1 MCAEADEASAYVFLR
16 GALGK
21 AGFLW
26 KIGCWS
32 LTVIKETAYGI
43 FGH

>member
-1 MCAEADEASAYVFLR
+1 MCAEVEETSAHVFLR

-26 KIGCWS
+26 KIAFW
-32 LTVIKETAYGI
+32 TFHAIKETAYGVSR
-43 FGH
+43 H